1 MTILDRYIAK
11 TVLSAMLMVL
21 LVVVGLDLIFTF
33 VAELN
38 ELEANYQLMQAIQ
51 YICLRLPRR
60 LYEFIPF
67 AALVGCLAGLGALA
81 SRSELIV
88 MRAAGTS
95 IARIAWSVLQ
105 PTILMILI
113 GLLLG
118 EVIAPITEK
127 LAETRRELA
136 LGGDGMRSSKH
147 GHWYREGN
155 DFVHF
160 NSVGTDGSLHGVT
173 LYGFDEK
180 RGMTNMTF
188 ARRAV
193 YQGDRWVLKDV
204 TGSQLSRFKHE
215 REDVDSKPW
224 QSKLTPNLL
233 DVLFV
238 DPDKL
243 SIPGLYRYARYRASQ
258 ELESA
263 SYWLAFWK
271 KTLMPL
277 SMLAL
282 MLVGLSFI
290 FGPLRD
296 GTMGF
301 RIFSGVIVGL
311 LFKYSQDLLGPSSVV
326 FGFPPILATL
336 VPIVVCAAVGAFLLS
351 RAG

>member
-1 MTILDRYIAK
+1 MSILDRYIAT

-21 LVVVGLDLIFTF
+21 LVVVGLDLIFAF

-38 ELEANYQLMQAIQ
+38 ELEADYQLVQAIE
-51 YICLRLPRR
+51 YILLRLPRK
-60 LYEFIPF
+60 LYEFIPL

-81 SRSELIV
+81 NRSELIV

-95 IARIAWSVLQ
+95 IGRIAWSVLQ
-105 PTILMILI
+105 PTILMILVA
-113 GLLLG
+113 LLLG
-118 EVIAPITEK
+118 EVVAPVTEK

-136 LGGDGMRSSKH
+136 LGGDGMLTSKH

-155 DFVHF
+155 DFLHF
-160 NSVGTDGSLHGVT
+160 NSVGTDGALHGVT
-173 LYGFDEK
+173 VYGFDEK
-180 RGMTNMTF
+180 GGMTSMTF
-188 ARRAV
+188 ARQAL
-193 YQGDRWVLKDV
+193 YEGDRWILEQGV
-204 TGSQLSRFKHE
+204 GSNLSRFKHE
-215 REDVDSKPW
+215 REEFSTRDW
-224 QSKLTPNLL
+224 QSGLTPNLL

-243 SIPGLYRYARYRASQ
+243 SIPGLYRYARYRAGQ

-326 FGFPPILATL
+326 FGFPPILASL
-336 VPIVVCAAVGAFLLS
+336 IPILVCAAVGIFLLS